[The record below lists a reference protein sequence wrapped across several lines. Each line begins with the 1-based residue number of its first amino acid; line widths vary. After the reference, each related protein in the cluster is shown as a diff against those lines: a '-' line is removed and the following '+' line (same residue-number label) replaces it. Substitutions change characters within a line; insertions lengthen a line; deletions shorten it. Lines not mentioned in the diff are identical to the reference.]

1 MSGHR
6 TSEEILLSYQAEFGI
21 DDGKLFHTIE
31 NEFQVLLVKL
41 NYVRAL
47 YTDEETLKILRE
59 TDSQFFSIVKIAL
72 IESIVVGIGRLFDPM
87 VSSKR
92 LNASLEH
99 FASKL
104 ASQEITDMLTE
115 AKEYFNEKIKLHRNK
130 KIAHS
135 DFEAIMNRLE
145 IPTYNFEHIQG
156 LMDMLKEVFNSIHKK
171 HFKSST
177 YYEGLEI
184 KSQLPIVNYIKNA
197 IIHFDLVKQA
207 YLIGAIPNWRP
218 CSDANLMLYDSEY
231 FELHRKAF

>member
-6 TSEEILLSYQAEFGI
+6 TSEEILLSYQAEFGT

-47 YTDEETLKILRE
+47 YTDEETLTILRE

-72 IESIVVGIGRLFDPM
+72 IESIVVGIGRLFDPI

-135 DFEAIMNRLE
+135 DFEAMMNRLE

-184 KSQLPIVNYIKNA
+184 RGNLPIFNFLKDA
-197 IIHFDLVKQA
+197 LFHFDLVETA
-207 YLIGAIPNWRP
+207 YETGTIPHWKPSKGAHVK
-218 CSDANLMLYDSEY
+218 LYDSEW
-231 FELHRKAF
+231 FELMRKK

>member
-6 TSEEILLSYQAEFGI
+6 TSEEILLSYQAEFGT

-47 YTDEETLKILRE
+47 YTDEETLTILRE

-99 FASKL
+99 FASNL

-135 DFEAIMNRLE
+135 DFEAMMNRLE

-184 KSQLPIVNYIKNA
+184 RGNLPIINFLKDA
-197 IIHFDLVKQA
+197 LFHFDLVETA
-207 YLIGAIPNWRP
+207 YETGTIPHWKPSKGAHVK
-218 CSDANLMLYDSEY
+218 LYDSEW
-231 FELHRKAF
+231 FELVRKK

>member
-104 ASQEITDMLTE
+104 ASQEINDMLTE

-177 YYEGLEI
+177 YYEGLETKGNLQI
-184 KSQLPIVNYIKNA
+184 INHLSKSTV
-197 IIHFDLVKQA
+197 HFDLIKQA
-207 YLIGAIPNWRP
+207 YLEEAIPHWKP
-218 CSDANLMLYDSEY
+218 SSGPHIKLYDSDF
-231 FELHRKAF
+231 FELVKRG

>member
-6 TSEEILLSYQAEFGI
+6 TSEEILLSYQAKFGI

-87 VSSKR
+87 VYSKR

-115 AKEYFNEKIKLHRNK
+115 AKEYFNQKIKLHRNK

-171 HFKSST
+171 HFKSSK
-177 YYEGLEI
+177 YYEDLER
-184 KSQLPIVNYIKNA
+184 KNDFQ
-197 IIHFDLVKQA
+197 IIHHLSKSIFYYDLIKRA
-207 YLIGAIPNWRP
+207 YREETIAHWRQNHG
-218 CSDANLMLYDSEY
+218 DHIKLYDSDF
-231 FELHRKAF
+231 FELVKK

>member
-6 TSEEILLSYQAEFGI
+6 TSDEILLSYQEKFG
-21 DDGKLFHTIE
+21 DDEGKLFHTIE
-31 NEFQVLLVKL
+31 NEFQILLVKL

-47 YTDEETLKILRE
+47 YTDEENLKILRE
-59 TDSQFFSIVKIAL
+59 TDSQFFSFVKIAL

-104 ASQEITDMLTE
+104 ASPEITDMLME

-135 DFEAIMNRLE
+135 DFEAVMNRLE

-156 LMDMLKEVFNSIHKK
+156 LMDMLKLIFNSIHSQ
-171 HFKSST
+171 HFGSST

-184 KSQLPIVNYIKNA
+184 RSNLPIFNA
-197 IIHFDLVKQA
+197 LKDAIFHFDLVETA
-207 YLIGAIPNWRP
+207 YKTGTIPHWKP
-218 CSDANLMLYDSEY
+218 SKGSHVKLYDSDF
-231 FELHRKAF
+231 FELARKE

>member
-1 MSGHR
+1 MSNHR
-6 TSEEILLSYQAEFGI
+6 TSDEILLSYQAKFGD

-47 YTDEETLKILRE
+47 YTDEEALRILRE
-59 TDSQFFSIVKIAL
+59 TDNHFFSIVKIAL
-72 IESIVVGIGRLFDPM
+72 VESIVVGIGRLFDPIE
-87 VSSKR
+87 SFKR
-92 LNASLEH
+92 LNVSLEH
-99 FASKL
+99 LSVKL
-104 ASQEITDMLTE
+104 ESQEIIDRVLS
-115 AKEYFNEKIKLHRNK
+115 AKEYFNDKIKIHRDK

-135 DFEAIMNRLE
+135 DFETMMDRLE

-156 LMDMLKEVFNSIHKK
+156 LMDMLKEIFNSIHIV

-197 IIHFDLVKQA
+197 IIHFDLVKTA
-207 YLIGAIPNWRP
+207 YHTGAIPHWRP
-218 CSDANLMLYDSEY
+218 SEGAHVKLYDSDW
-231 FELHRKAF
+231 FELVRKE